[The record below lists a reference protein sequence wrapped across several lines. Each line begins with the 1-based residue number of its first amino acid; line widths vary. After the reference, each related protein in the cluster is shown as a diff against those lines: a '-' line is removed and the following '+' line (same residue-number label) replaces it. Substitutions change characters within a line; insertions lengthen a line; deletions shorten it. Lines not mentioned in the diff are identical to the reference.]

1 MSNSRNPE
9 MGAKFQGKVKN
20 WFEKEY
26 NLKFDTEVKIPIG
39 EPPKEHRFDVANLD
53 KKIVIECKRYTWT
66 ETGNVPSAKM
76 GFVNEAAFYLSFLPK
91 DYKKYIVMLKDF
103 HSKRKESLS
112 SYYCRTYNHLLEGII
127 VAEYDPKTN
136 ELETINTKMCSQ

>member
-1 MSNSRNPE
+1 MGNSMNPK
-9 MGAKFQGKVKN
+9 MGAIFQGQVKN
-20 WFEKEY
+20 WFEKNY
-26 NLKFDTEVKIPIG
+26 NLEFKSEVKIPIG

-91 DYKKYIVMLKDF
+91 DYKKIHCYVKKF
-103 HSKRKESLS
+103 S
-112 SYYCRTYNHLLEGII
+112 
-127 VAEYDPKTN
+127 
-136 ELETINTKMCSQ
+136 

>member
-1 MSNSRNPE
+1 MSNSKNPK
-9 MGAKFQGKVKN
+9 MGAKFQEQVKN
-20 WFEKEY
+20 WFEKNY
-26 NLKFDTEVKIPIG
+26 NLVFKSEVKIPIG
-39 EPPKEHRFDVANLD
+39 EPPKEHKFDIANID

-76 GFVNEAAFYLSFLPK
+76 GFVNEAVFYLSFLPK
-91 DYKKYIVMLKDF
+91 DYKKYVVMLKDF

-112 SYYCRTYNHLLEGII
+112 NYYCRTYNHLLGDII

-136 ELETINTKMCSQ
+136 ELETINT